1 LILSSLENQNFLSL
15 NLDQF
20 FHAGQDDLERSLTEI
35 ATSYNLKKST
45 LARIIVQQNLQNYTK
60 HKLWFQ

>member
-1 LILSSLENQNFLSL
+1 MTTNANNQLLANDLHMRIS
-15 NLDQF
+15 
-20 FHAGQDDLERSLTEI
+20 DDLERSLTEI
-35 ATSYNLKKST
+35 ASSYNLKKST